1 MLARV
6 SAEMSATGMDRRT
19 GKVLTGWPHVVQ
31 SIEDILTTRVMTR
44 IMRRDYGSNVPKL
57 VDAPMNQGS
66 LLRLYVAIADALEQW
81 EPRFRLT
88 HISFTATGADGVA
101 EITLAGVYY
110 PRGHLG
116 DFTPEAGNERS
127 VALITLNE
135 AGLVIHS

>member
-1 MLARV
+1 
-6 SAEMSATGMDRRT
+6 MSATGMDRRT
-19 GKVLTGWPHVVQ
+19 GKVLTGWAHVVQ

-44 IMRRDYGSNVPKL
+44 VMRRDYGSNVPKL

-88 HISFTATGADGVA
+88 HVTFTAAGADGAA
-101 EITLAGVYY
+101 EIALAGIYY

-116 DFTPEAGNERS
+116 DFTPERYAGEELARVTVMLS
-127 VALITLNE
+127 EGTL
-135 AGLVIHS
+135 AA